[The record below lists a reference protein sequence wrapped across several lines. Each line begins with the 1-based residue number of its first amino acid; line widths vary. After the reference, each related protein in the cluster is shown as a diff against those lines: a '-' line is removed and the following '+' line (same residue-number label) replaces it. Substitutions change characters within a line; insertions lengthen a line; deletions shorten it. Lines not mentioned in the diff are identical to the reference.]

1 MIFLSK
7 LSGPKYY
14 QVARLFVVAMLL
26 FVAGCKEKFP
36 SVPSD
41 IIPIKKMENILIDM
55 HISDAVAET
64 KTMGGGKAEM
74 KLSEQYYM
82 QIYKNYGITKAD
94 FLKSYTFYQN
104 NPVLL
109 NQLYDNVLGE
119 MSKREAKIN
128 K

>member
-1 MIFLSK
+1 MIFFLEN
-7 LSGPKYY
+7 SGRIGLRRLKY
-14 QVARLFVVAMLL
+14 FVPLL
-26 FVAGCKEKFP
+26 FLLVTACKEKFP
-36 SVPSD
+36 SVPAD
-41 IIPIKKMENILIDM
+41 IIPLKKMENILMDM

-64 KTMGGGKAEM
+64 RTMGDINEK
-74 KLSEQYYM
+74 KISEQYYL

-94 FLKSYTFYQN
+94 FLKSYLFYQN

-109 NQLYDNVLGE
+109 NKLYDELLSE

>member
-1 MIFLSK
+1 MIFLLK
-7 LSGPKYY
+7 ISGRKYHHI
-14 QVARLFVVAMLL
+14 VGLFMVFMLL

-36 SVPSD
+36 SIPSD
-41 IIPIKKMENILIDM
+41 IIPIAKMENILIDM

-64 KTMGGGKAEM
+64 KTMGGGKLEM
-74 KLSEQYYM
+74 NLSQQYYL

-94 FLKSYTFYQN
+94 FLKSYLFYEN

-109 NQLYDNVLGE
+109 NKLYDDVLSE
-119 MSKREAKIN
+119 MSKREARIN

>member
-1 MIFLSK
+1 MIFLK
-7 LSGPKYY
+7 KKTGRNYLKALKCFIPL
-14 QVARLFVVAMLL
+14 ALL

-36 SVPSD
+36 SVPANV
-41 IIPIKKMENILIDM
+41 IPIGKMENILIDM

-64 KTMGGGKAEM
+64 KTLGDMNEK
-74 KLSEQYYM
+74 KVTQQYYL
-82 QIYKNYGITKAD
+82 QIYMNYGITKKD
-94 FLKSYTFYQN
+94 FLKSYSFYQD

-109 NQLYDNVLGE
+109 NKLYDDILGE

>member
-1 MIFLSK
+1 MF
-7 LSGPKYY
+7 
-14 QVARLFVVAMLL
+14 MLL

-36 SVPSD
+36 KVPSD
-41 IIPIKKMENILIDM
+41 IIPIGKMENILIDM

-64 KTMGGGKAEM
+64 KTMGSGKTEM

-82 QIYKNYGITKAD
+82 QIYKNYGITKED
-94 FLKSYTFYQN
+94 FLKSYTFYQD

-109 NQLYDNVLGE
+109 NQLYDNVLSE
-119 MSKREAKIN
+119 MSKREAQIN